1 VPFVNVFASGLRL
14 PPRVCIVAPGPNGP
28 GNYRKIPPDVYV
40 IAVSKAVLVPSIRPR
55 LWVMTHSHQD
65 WYPEADRAFRGDRV
79 FGELAMRD
87 VCPPAGATWYCFDT
101 AGKSLSPD
109 HLRPVDGCIRVG
121 GTVTG
126 CALQLAYNLG
136 ATTILLCGADMSGDG
151 YWDGTSNPQP
161 AHGSTWPAARCVN
174 LLARW
179 MMEEKGLRI
188 ATLSPTRLA
197 VPAYQP
203 DPLGEQPDEGGG

>member
-1 VPFVNVFASGLRL
+1 MPFVNVFTSGFRL
-14 PPRVCIVAPGPNGP
+14 PERVCIVAPGPNGC
-28 GNYRKIPPDVYV
+28 GNYRKIPHGIYV

-55 LWVMTHSHQD
+55 LWVMNHAHQS
-65 WYPEADRAFRGDRV
+65 WYPEADRAFCGVRI
-79 FGELAMRD
+79 FGEFAARD
-87 VCPPAGATWYCFDT
+87 TVPPADETWYSFDT

-109 HLRPVDGCIRVG
+109 RVEPVDGCIRVG

-151 YWDGTSNPQP
+151 YWDGSSNPQP
-161 AHGSTWPAARCVN
+161 SHGATWPAARCLS

-179 MMEEKGLRI
+179 MIEEKGLRI
-188 ATLSPTRLA
+188 ATLSPTWID
-197 VPAYQP
+197 VPPYRP
-203 DPLGEQPDEGGG
+203 EGEA